1 MNFAS
6 LFPAG
11 IVSEAFNLEIET
23 QAKNGRISHAFTN
36 AVSATYGVA
45 IPTSKAAFLTFRAQ
59 HVAYVAEGD
68 YSKIAP
74 SLWVKGHVKRAAIY
88 NALDAIAAALTGVDK
103 MADSADWAS
112 LFAPTP
118 RKSKVVAGQAKIV
131 PSVLDADTVAPNVMD
146 ETHDISEVSTNV
158 AAIIAGLQA
167 GTVSMLD
174 ATSLQTALT
183 AYFRAIV
190 PVQSNQLT
198 PAEIAAIDKSVSKGY
213 TNLPATA

>member
-36 AVSATYGVA
+36 AVSATYGVT
-45 IPTSKAAFLTFRAQ
+45 IPTTKAAFLAFRAQ

-74 SLWVKGHVKRAAIY
+74 SLWVKGHVKRTAIY
-88 NALDAIAAALTGVDK
+88 NALDAIAAALTGVDR
-103 MADSADWAS
+103 MADTADWAS

-118 RKSKVVAGQAKIV
+118 RKSKVVAGESKVV

-174 ATSLQTALT
+174 ATALQTALT
-183 AYFRAIV
+183 AYFKAV
-190 PVQSNQLT
+190 MPV
-198 PAEIAAIDKSVSKGY
+198 AE
-213 TNLPATA
+213 TA